1 MAWPSRKYWIRG
13 SAQEP
18 SDTPRW
24 RNRITWT
31 LPPTNLLVSLH
42 TDEMWWWILGILAL
56 WIVIALIFALRI
68 SRGLGSI
75 GNWDDEDEDL

>member
-1 MAWPSRKYWIRG
+1 
-13 SAQEP
+13 
-18 SDTPRW
+18 
-24 RNRITWT
+24 
-31 LPPTNLLVSLH
+31 
-42 TDEMWWWILGILAL
+42 MWWWILGIVAL